1 MWTDVERTSNTS
13 KEGKVPYTKFEA
25 GATTIRILDNE
36 PYSFWNHWLPTQ
48 NTSVVCMGKGCPI
61 CAVIAEEK
69 ANKVVNKKYSS
80 TQRHAIRIWN
90 YKTKQMEVMIQGRTF
105 FSNLLMLHREIGDI
119 TTYDIKVVKNGEGK
133 ETTYSLLPSQPSYFT
148 ITEGIEEV
156 NYEEM
161 LKAPTT
167 EEIIQ
172 LMEGKTWSEING
184 NNEENEVA

>member
-1 MWTDVERTSNTS
+1 MGWNDVERSTGENRE
-13 KEGKVPYTKFEA
+13 KIPYTKFEK
-25 GATTIRILDNE
+25 GATNIRILDDE
-36 PYSFWNHWLPTQ
+36 PFSFWSHWLQ
-48 NTSVVCMGKGCPI
+48 KQQTSITCPGKGCPI
-61 CAVIAEEK
+61 CNVIAQAK
-69 ANKVVNKKYSS
+69 ANKQEQKYNS

-90 YKTKQMEVMIQGRTF
+90 YKTNQMEVMIQGRTF

-133 ETTYSLLPSQPSYFT
+133 ETTYSLLPSQPSDFT

-184 NNEENEVA
+184 KNEENEVE

>member
-1 MWTDVERTSNTS
+1 
-13 KEGKVPYTKFEA
+13 
-25 GATTIRILDNE
+25 
-36 PYSFWNHWLPTQ
+36 
-48 NTSVVCMGKGCPI
+48 
-61 CAVIAEEK
+61 
-69 ANKVVNKKYSS
+69 
-80 TQRHAIRIWN
+80 
-90 YKTKQMEVMIQGRTF
+90 
-105 FSNLLMLHREIGDI
+105 MLHREIGDI

-133 ETTYSLLPSQPSYFT
+133 ETTYSLLPSQPSEFT

-184 NNEENEVA
+184 NNEDNEVA